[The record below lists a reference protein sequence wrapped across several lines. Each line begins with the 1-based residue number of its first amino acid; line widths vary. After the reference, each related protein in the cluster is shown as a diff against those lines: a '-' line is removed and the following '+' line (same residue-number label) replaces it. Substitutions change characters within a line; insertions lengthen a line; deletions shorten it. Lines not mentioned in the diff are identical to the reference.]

1 LAFKKSLQKRL
12 RSGALGRWRGGQA
25 ALAAFRE
32 GLQNRLCVPQRKRR
46 HAGLQIFSQPS
57 RQVGWTLL
65 ELLIV
70 LVIVAVLASL
80 AYPAYTSALLKSK
93 RAEGRTAL
101 LALLLQQERYM
112 TQNNTYLAFSNNA
125 GVTSPPNVAF
135 ITYSGAALHTAA
147 YDLSAGVC
155 AAEVAINVC
164 VRVLATPRQPDS
176 QAGSLYLESTGAK
189 GCSGQDPAVCW

>member
-1 LAFKKSLQKRL
+1 LAPKTSLQKLL
-12 RSGALGRWRGGQA
+12 RSGALDLWRGCQA
-25 ALAAFRE
+25 AFVAGRE
-32 GLQNRLCVPQRKRR
+32 GLQNRLCVPIQQ
-46 HAGLQIFSQPS
+46 AGLQIFYQPS
-57 RQVGWTLL
+57 RQAGWTLL
-65 ELLIV
+65 ELLIT

-80 AYPAYTSALLKSK
+80 AYPAYTSVLVKSK
-93 RAEGRTAL
+93 RAEGRAAL

-125 GVTSPPNVAF
+125 GVTSPPNVGF
-135 ITYSGAALHTAA
+135 TTYSGAALHTAA